1 MVADNLVSSGNIS
14 QYSGLTIATSTG
26 SNLNI
31 DGSVTYHT
39 ARQKSGGNY
48 ASENSDSNFTTH
60 AGTLGIVSKTIE
72 VVDKDAGGN
81 NLTNVEVDGSVLA
94 FDTFD
99 ATDTNSR
106 TKGTFQ
112 SMGGYIAN
120 ASGSFGNVYLN
131 GTGERPG
138 GELQLRRP
146 PRHPPPPRLPDHR
159 QPVHRGVLAARHHHA
174 AIGRHGKGPRL
185 HAGGAALLHV
195 MPFGAIQEPGRV
207 RWG

>member
-1 MVADNLVSSGNIS
+1 M
-14 QYSGLTIATSTG
+14 
-26 SNLNI
+26 
-31 DGSVTYHT
+31 TYHT
-39 ARQKSGGNY
+39 ARQKTGSNY
-48 ASENSDSNFTTH
+48 ASENGDSNFTTH

-106 TKGTFQ
+106 PQGTFQ

-131 GTGERPG
+131 GTSGERPG

-146 PRHPPPPRLPDHR
+146 PRHPPAPRLPDHR
-159 QPVHRGVLAARHHHA
+159 QSVHRGVLAARHHHA
-174 AIGRHGKGPRL
+174 AIGQTDKGPRL
-185 HAGGAALLHV
+185 QCGRRGPSSLICSAA
-195 MPFGAIQEPGRV
+195 FRRPGRV